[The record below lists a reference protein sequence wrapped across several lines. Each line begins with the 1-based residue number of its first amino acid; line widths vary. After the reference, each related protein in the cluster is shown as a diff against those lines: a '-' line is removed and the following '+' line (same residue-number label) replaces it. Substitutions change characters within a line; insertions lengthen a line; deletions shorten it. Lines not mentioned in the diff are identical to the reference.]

1 MRWMGH
7 VAGEE
12 RVIRRFLIFPL
23 KINCEWR
30 WLEWA
35 WIHQSYHTTTDH
47 WSNDWFV
54 NKKEMK

>member
-47 WSNDWFV
+47 WSND
-54 NKKEMK
+54 